1 MRYLCK
7 ANSNKAR
14 LIVLSE
20 KVMLTI
26 TVSSLSGGQGKTTAT
41 LFLGRMFVELG
52 YTVLL
57 VDADPQ
63 ASLTVYLGHEVE
75 ANSPTLLE
83 LIKKTVPIEDTIYE
97 QDVHEN
103 LFLIPADD
111 ALNGVQDYL
120 SASGVGATLLRH
132 RLEPIAKDFQI
143 CLIDSPPQRT
153 QIALTTIG
161 AADYILIPCET
172 TVKGFGSL
180 VRTLDLVNN
189 LLEVK
194 ATVAEILGVLPFR
207 DRWIGMN
214 QSTESRMIVEG
225 MIEEVGFELV
235 LPSIRE
241 SERYKQ
247 ALNKRVSVRE
257 LGYPDLEYPF
267 EVLSQKIVKH
277 LEG

>member
-1 MRYLCK
+1 
-7 ANSNKAR
+7 
-14 LIVLSE
+14 
-20 KVMLTI
+20 MLTI

-41 LFLGRMFVELG
+41 LFLGRLLAQQG
-52 YTVLL
+52 YTILL
-57 VDADPQ
+57 LDADPQ
-63 ASLTVYLGHEVE
+63 ASLTTYLGHEVE

-83 LIKKTVPIEDTIYE
+83 LFKKTVPIEDTIYSLE
-97 QDVHEN
+97 AHEN
-103 LFLIPADD
+103 LFLVPADD

-120 SASGVGATLLRH
+120 SASGVGATLLKH
-132 RLEPIAKDFQI
+132 RLEPLSSDFEI

-161 AADYILIPCET
+161 AAEHVLIPCET
-172 TVKGFGSL
+172 TVKGYGSL
-180 VRTLDLVNN
+180 ARTLDLITS
-189 LLEVK
+189 LKEVK
-194 ATVAEILGVLPFR
+194 ATEAEILGVLPFR
-207 DRWIGMN
+207 DRWIGAN

-225 MIEEVGFELV
+225 MVEEVGKELV

-267 EVLSQKIVKH
+267 EVLSQKIITH
-277 LEG
+277 LES

>member
-1 MRYLCK
+1 
-7 ANSNKAR
+7 
-14 LIVLSE
+14 
-20 KVMLTI
+20 MLTI

-41 LFLGRMFVELG
+41 LFLGLRLAERG

-83 LIKKTVPIEDTIYE
+83 LLKKTVPIEDTIYNLE
-97 QDVHEN
+97 ANEN

-120 SASGVGATLLRH
+120 SASGVGATLLKH
-132 RLEPIAKDFQI
+132 RLDKIASDFQI

-180 VRTLDLVNN
+180 VRTLDL
-189 LLEVK
+189 LTSLKEVK
-194 ATVAEILGVLPFR
+194 ATSAEILGVLPFR

-225 MIEEVGFELV
+225 MSEEVGKELV
-235 LPSIRE
+235 LPSVRE

-247 ALNKRVSVRE
+247 ALNKRISVRK

-267 EVLSQKIVKH
+267 EVLSQKIVKY
-277 LEG
+277 LEA